1 MISTIYHSPLGD
13 LVLKADARGLVS
25 LRFADADGVGAAA
38 DGATSDGAE
47 MGAAPASGGDGS
59 HAGAAIPGS
68 NAASGRLAG
77 VAGSMVG
84 AEPSDCAYESLAA
97 DAAALAV
104 DGADCVMPGSDALS
118 GGAGMA
124 AADPADAAA
133 ASVLARAW
141 AWLNAYFAGQAPCWL
156 PPLHM
161 EETALSHAVWAEALT
176 IPAGGAVEL
185 ATFAR
190 RVAVRPGALDDG
202 VPLGAAAGSGAAAG
216 VVGTDPGAAA
226 SVAGVAAGCEAAL
239 GDAFGRADGHACGCA
254 VDGALV
260 RAVSHALATCPVAV
274 MVPCHR
280 VAGAPVPQAMRLR
293 AFERG
298 SRRA

>member
-38 DGATSDGAE
+38 DGAE

-84 AEPSDCAYESLAA
+84 AEPSDCACESLAA

-202 VPLGAAAGSGAAAG
+202 VPLGASAGS
-216 VVGTDPGAAA
+216 GAAA

-239 GDAFGRADGHACGCA
+239 GDAFGRTDGHACGCA

-280 VAGAPVPQAMRLR
+280 VAGAPVPQATRLR
-293 AFERG
+293 AFEQG

>member
-1 MISTIYHSPLGD
+1 
-13 LVLKADARGLVS
+13 
-25 LRFADADGVGAAA
+25 
-38 DGATSDGAE
+38 
-47 MGAAPASGGDGS
+47 
-59 HAGAAIPGS
+59 
-68 NAASGRLAG
+68 
-77 VAGSMVG
+77 
-84 AEPSDCAYESLAA
+84 
-97 DAAALAV
+97 
-104 DGADCVMPGSDALS
+104 MPGSDALS

-133 ASVLARAW
+133 AAVLSRAW
-141 AWLNAYFAGQAPCWL
+141 AWLNAYCAGQAPCWL

-239 GDAFGRADGHACGCA
+239 GDAFERAAAHACGCA
-254 VDGALV
+254 VDGALA
-260 RAVSHALATCPVAV
+260 RAVNV
-274 MVPCHR
+274 MR
-280 VAGAPVPQAMRLR
+280 
-293 AFERG
+293 
-298 SRRA
+298 SRRAPWRLWCRAIALRALPFRRRRGCAPLSRGLAAPNLDARSAADLCSPIKSNFTPACDVGGVELRIAWVVVVHVWLECESNLLGQHGGAHSASWAFGVRGDCQHDVVSAPSCVLPIQKRTKRFATIAFMQRI

>member
-38 DGATSDGAE
+38 DGVAADGAE

-59 HAGAAIPGS
+59 NAGVAIPGS
-68 NAASGRLAG
+68 NAASGRFAG

-84 AEPSDCAYESLAA
+84 VKLPDCACESLAA
-97 DAAALAV
+97 DAAALAA
-104 DGADCVMPGSDALS
+104 DGAACVIPGSDALS

-133 ASVLARAW
+133 ASVLSRAW

-161 EETALSHAVWAEALT
+161 EETALSHAVWSEALT

-185 ATFAR
+185 AAFAR
-190 RVAVRPGALDDG
+190 RVAARPGALDDG
-202 VPLGAAAGSGAAAG
+202 VSLGTATGL
-216 VVGTDPGAAA
+216 GAAA
-226 SVAGVAAGCEAAL
+226 SVADVVAGLCEGAS
-239 GDAFGRADGHACGCA
+239 GDAFDCADGYTCGRA
-254 VDGALV
+254 VDGALA
-260 RAVSHALATCPVAV
+260 RAVSHALAMCPVAV

-280 VAGAPVPQAMRLR
+280 VVGAPVPQVTRLR
-293 AFERG
+293 AFEQG